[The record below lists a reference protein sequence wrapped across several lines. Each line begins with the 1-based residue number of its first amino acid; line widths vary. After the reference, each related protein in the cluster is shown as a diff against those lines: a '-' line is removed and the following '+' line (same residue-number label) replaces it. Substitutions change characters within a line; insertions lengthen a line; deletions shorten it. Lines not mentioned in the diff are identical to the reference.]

1 MVKYPYMRSPFD
13 LDDFIHFASQPGAT
27 APYVRE
33 ALGLTYSDSYINRLI
48 KRYVGKRPT
57 LAGIQRPDALRDVV
71 VRELEARG
79 LDRRYC
85 YRCGYHGTYEC
96 AIHALCREPSL
107 DDLVFVCV
115 KRCAGPG
122 DF

>member
-1 MVKYPYMRSPFD
+1 MRHQFD

-27 APYVRE
+27 APFVRE
-33 ALGLTYSDSYINRLI
+33 ALGLSYSDSYVNRLM

-57 LAGIQRPDALRDVV
+57 QAMVDRPDTLRSIV
-71 VRELEARG
+71 VREMEARG
-79 LDRRYC
+79 LDKRYC
-85 YRCGYHGTYEC
+85 YRCGYRGSYEC
-96 AIHALCREPSL
+96 AIHPLNRGALL

-115 KRCAGPG
+115 KRCSRPG